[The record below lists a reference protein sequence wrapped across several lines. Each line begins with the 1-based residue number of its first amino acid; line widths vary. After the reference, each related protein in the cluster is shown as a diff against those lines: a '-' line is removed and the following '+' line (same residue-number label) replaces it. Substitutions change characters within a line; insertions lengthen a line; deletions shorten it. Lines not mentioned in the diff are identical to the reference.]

1 MHHLHS
7 CSSFDDDAFD
17 DDDDAFVVAKGER
30 KRKKKTM
37 APPDSSS
44 WTVLVA
50 FFSAA
55 GFLIMVFKNNGGGGG
70 GGGRSTRGGGLGSGD
85 DGMATM
91 GGDGGSR
98 GDAFLHAHP
107 LSDASRLARDKFER
121 GQWRLEDRPK
131 PLSKPQA
138 EEVRYL
144 GWTLY
149 EETSWTGAERA
160 NRKMQRKEE
169 MDFERRN
176 RVIGERDID
185 VVRSEEDDDEDDAW
199 AFERGEDEDVVDARG
214 TRTRSKEDEEDDEG
228 RNGSDDDR
236 SERHKKCEAHT
247 PCGVA
252 FINKRECVDLC
263 QSSKFEPDSMPK
275 ATMREKKDAFYLKT
289 HFDFFQRKRRSG
301 CSKNGLDHTLVIYHA
316 PERVSFGKHLAS
328 VASGLARASAFNKT
342 YVLGRLSMRQWTSA
356 KRCGLN
362 RNVMCYLKPIGK
374 CLLDARDKDGRQIG
388 ASMAGTSMF
397 GASGLFDFSVYRTK
411 RRGTLMYQA
420 EALSYVFEPNARAEG
435 VIRAAFRDSIRKQ
448 AETMLQS
455 GSGVGSFLGG
465 QQQHV
470 LSGDAL
476 ERDVGHPFGKCVA
489 VHVRRSGCVRDIE
502 SLEEPNR
509 LEGLCVPSK
518 KYMESARE
526 FAEKYNLHSIVL
538 ISDDLKVA
546 EKCASNTD
554 LPCFYTTSTK
564 RLLHDAENDVNDNL
578 PSFKRRRNLLW
589 KDSGKDRAVSAA
601 LATVIELEAAR
612 TCDAFVGQFLSGFSR
627 LAYMLMSARM
637 ATPAPYHSVD
647 GVPFKL
653 E

>member
-1 MHHLHS
+1 MR
-7 CSSFDDDAFD
+7 A
-17 DDDDAFVVAKGER
+17 
-30 KRKKKTM
+30 M
-37 APPDSSS
+37 DSPV
-44 WTVLVA
+44 WTSLVA
-50 FFSAA
+50 FFSML
-55 GFLIMVFKNNGGGGG
+55 GFLVMVLKNNPSSSSRRGGEGGESHHHALGGGGG
-70 GGGRSTRGGGLGSGD
+70 A
-85 DGMATM
+85 DGEASLVGAGASSHT
-91 GGDGGSR
+91 
-98 GDAFLHAHP
+98 HP

-121 GQWRLEDRPK
+121 GRWRFEDRPK
-131 PLSKPQA
+131 PLSKPQS
-138 EEVRYL
+138 EEVRFL

-149 EETSWTGAERA
+149 EETSSQGAEHA
-160 NRKMQRKEE
+160 NRKMQRREE

-176 RVIGERDID
+176 RVHRRDVD
-185 VVRSEEDDDEDDAW
+185 VIRSE
-199 AFERGEDEDVVDARG
+199 
-214 TRTRSKEDEEDDEG
+214 EDEEDDFDARDGEEEEEEEVAAETRRTDDAARRG
-228 RNGSDDDR
+228 EREEEEEDRDFSEEEESESDDGQR
-236 SERHKKCEAHT
+236 ERKCEAQT

-252 FINKRECVDLC
+252 FINKHECVDLC
-263 QSSKFEPDSMPK
+263 RSSKFEPERMPK
-275 ATMREKKDAFYLKT
+275 ATIGEKKDAFYLKT

-301 CSKNGLDHTLVIYHA
+301 CPKNGLDHTLVIYHA
-316 PERVSFGKHLAS
+316 PERVSVGKHLAS

-362 RNVMCYLKPIGK
+362 RNVMCFLKPIGK
-374 CLLDARDKDGRQIG
+374 CLLDARDKEGRQIG

-397 GASGLFDFSVYRTK
+397 GASGLIDFSVYRTK

-420 EALSYVFEPNARAEG
+420 EALSYVFEPNKQAGA

-455 GSGVGSFLGG
+455 NNGVGSFIGNG
-465 QQQHV
+465 HQQQV

-476 ERDVGHPFGKCVA
+476 ERDSGHPFGKCVA
-489 VHVRRSGCVRDIE
+489 VHVRRSGCVRDIDTHE
-502 SLEEPNR
+502 DPNR

-518 KYMESARE
+518 KYLETAKE
-526 FAEKYNLHSIVL
+526 FAKKYNLHSILL

-546 EKCASNTD
+546 EKCASNAD

-578 PSFKRRRNLLW
+578 PSFKKRMSSRRRNLLW

-612 TCDAFVGQFLSGFSR
+612 TCDAFVGQFSSGFSR

-637 ATPAPYHSVD
+637 ATPAPYHSLD